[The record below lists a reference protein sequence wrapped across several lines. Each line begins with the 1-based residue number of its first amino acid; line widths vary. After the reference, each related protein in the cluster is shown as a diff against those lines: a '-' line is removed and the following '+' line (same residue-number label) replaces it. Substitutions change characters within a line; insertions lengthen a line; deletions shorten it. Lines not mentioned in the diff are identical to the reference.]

1 MAAQRTE
8 PTMPPRSAG
17 IEAMGIIAATKLQP
31 PRPRLELVPRDALVA
46 LLAGGA
52 HTRLTLLSAPPG
64 SGKTTLLTLWHLAAF
79 ESRPFAWLSLD
90 ASDNDPAR
98 FWTCVIEALRAVVPD
113 AGSAAAGAL
122 PFSGA
127 RSEEHTSEL
136 QSHVNLVCRLL

>member
-1 MAAQRTE
+1 MAGVTHTE
-8 PTMPPRSAG
+8 GRRPASPG
-17 IEAMGIIAATKLQP
+17 IAAMGVIAATKLQP

-79 ESRPFAWLSLD
+79 ENRPFAWLSLD
-90 ASDNDPAR
+90 RSDNDPVR
-98 FWTCVIEALRAVVPD
+98 FWTSVVEALRTVVPG
-113 AGSAAAGAL
+113 AGHAAAGAL

-127 RSEEHTSEL
+127 NLEE
-136 QSHVNLVCRLL
+136 